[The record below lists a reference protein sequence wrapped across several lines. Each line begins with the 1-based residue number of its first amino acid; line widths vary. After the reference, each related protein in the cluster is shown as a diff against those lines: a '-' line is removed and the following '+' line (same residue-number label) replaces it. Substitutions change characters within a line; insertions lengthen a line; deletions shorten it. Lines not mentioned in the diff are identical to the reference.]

1 LSFLPRAAL
10 HAVATDLLLPL
21 AGLVAA
27 LAAVGFI
34 FQWLRLPPAV
44 GYLLVGLA
52 GAQFVAELRVPETA
66 IHEAAG
72 VGVLFLL
79 FAIGLELDIQRLREA
94 LRRTALALPV
104 DILVPALLV
113 AGAVRLF
120 AGWTFLEAMTLG
132 LCVSI
137 SSTLFGERLSSG
149 SHVPPEAR
157 RRVLGMLLS
166 EDVVAGAL
174 LALLVV
180 LGTPNSG
187 AWAPVVHVGKL
198 LLFLVLAAAMALLV
212 VPRLLDAVARR
223 HSHELLVLTGIALV
237 VGFGALG
244 EWAAHA
250 APLGALVAG
259 VAAAEAGSRFVLRN
273 ALQTVREMAMAA
285 FFFASG
291 LAVNPGALL
300 QQPLLVVGIAV
311 LFLLAKVLVHVPS
324 SMASGLG
331 LAAALRTA
339 LALGTLGE
347 FSLIMVATAA
357 GLGSGL
363 AHPLL
368 RDAVVGAMVVLLLV
382 VPLLSLGVPGIVRS
396 ADRLPDRFRKPLQWF
411 VHSARESR
419 PRPPDAARLRAAV
432 RLLVVN
438 LVLLVAWVL
447 LAVALGP
454 FVGGRLPS
462 AWQGF
467 PASVGLVGIALAIA
481 VPLVVG
487 TTRAYRTLVWLVVGS
502 GGEGHD
508 RASQMRIRLVDAWVA
523 VSVAMLL
530 IPLGLLAPDILP
542 ILLGGVFLAI
552 IIVTL
557 AWRRLSAFHQTM
569 EASLARVLGHDPES
583 GAVLD
588 HLLERYPW
596 GIRFTAVAVPPES
609 PVAGMRLGDARIQ
622 ELTGATVA
630 VIQRRGRE
638 IVNPGPGEHLLV
650 GDTLILLG
658 DVHQIARGE
667 ALVVAHG
674 EALRLTAQSRL
685 AGIAEVE
692 VHEGSSLVGTTLSA
706 ADIRQRTGT
715 LVVGVWPKGAQH
727 PGPYDG
733 THRLAQGDRLILL
746 GAPLQ
751 VERARLLA
759 EGMEV
764 ESSVDSS
771 GEAPA
776 A

>member
-1 LSFLPRAAL
+1 M
-10 HAVATDLLLPL
+10 ATDLLLPL

-27 LAAVGFI
+27 LAAVGFV

-52 GAQFVAELRVPETA
+52 GSQFVAALEVPETA
-66 IHEAAG
+66 VEQAAG

-120 AGWTFLEAMTLG
+120 AGWTLLQAMTLG

-149 SHVPPEAR
+149 PHVPPEAR

-180 LGTPNSG
+180 LGTG
-187 AWAPVVHVGKL
+187 GGDAWDPVLQVGRI
-198 LLFLVLAAAMALLV
+198 LLFLVLAAAAALLV
-212 VPRLLDAVARR
+212 VPRLLDAVART
-223 HSHELLVLTGIALV
+223 HSHELLVLAGVALV

-244 EWAAHA
+244 HWAAGA

-259 VAAAEAGSRFVLRN
+259 VAAAEAGSRFVVRN

-291 LAVNPGALL
+291 LAVDAGAIL
-300 QQPLLVVGIAV
+300 QQPFLVVGIAF

-324 SMASGLG
+324 SMAAGLG
-331 LAAALRTA
+331 LAPALRTA

-357 GLGSGL
+357 AFPDL

-368 RDAVVGAMVVLLLV
+368 GDAIVGAMVVLLLV
-382 VPLLSLGVPGIVRS
+382 VPLVSLAVPRLVRS

-487 TTRAYRTLVWLVVGS
+487 TTRAYRALVWLVVGS

-596 GIRFTAVAVPPES
+596 GIRFTAVAIPPES

-650 GDTLILLG
+650 SDTLILLG

-692 VHEGSSLVGTTLSA
+692 VHDGSSLVGTTLSA